1 MCVSLTRWGR
11 IPLWL
16 LTVVG
21 QASHP
26 LLKRSLDEK
35 KVGDPGEV
43 LALFS
48 LVLGP
53 GTSHLTS
60 LGLSSLLDKESKFG
74 INDLQDSVVP
84 ENYLSF

>member
-21 QASHP
+21 QASHL

-43 LALFS
+43 LAL
-48 LVLGP
+48 GP
-53 GTSHLTS
+53 VIDPGASHLTS